1 MARLRVVAGFDK
13 NCLGVVGIRM
23 RIVQP
28 PRALAERLRTQVH
41 AATWSHQP
49 VTVSMGITSIERVP
63 CDADTLLNQA
73 DQALYRAKF
82 HGRDQAVHYLD
93 ISHSESDCRN
103 KT

>member
-1 MARLRVVAGFDK
+1 
-13 NCLGVVGIRM
+13 M

-49 VTVSMGITSIERVP
+49 VTVSMGITSIENVS